1 MPSSASRCLRLAAA
15 SRAHAS
21 AVSRFAADRRVWAG
35 AAALVAAIAVAALLN
50 SRRAPALTERDSLV
64 LADFVNT
71 TGEPVFDGTLR
82 QALAVQLE
90 QSPYLHIV
98 SDQQVAKRL
107 RLMGRSP
114 DERLINA
121 VAREVCEREGVKAMV
136 AGTIASLG
144 RNYVIG
150 LQAIDCRTGDSLAH
164 EQREAESRETVLQT
178 VGQAASALRGKLGE
192 SVASIQKFDRPADD
206 ATTSSLEALKAFS
219 LGEEQRVKASESE
232 AIPFYMKAVE
242 LDPKFALAF
251 ARLGAIHANIGEPE
265 LAREY
270 KRKAFALRDRVS
282 ELEKLYVDHHYYAS
296 VTGEIEREI
305 DTLELYRRTYPRDP
319 TPSSNLSIAYLLI
332 GQPEKA
338 LAAAQEALRLGPN
351 HQLAY
356 SDLAL
361 MYHRLGRWDEA
372 RAVCLNAVAHQADS
386 AGCHNELYRVA
397 FEQGDEAEM
406 QRQVEWARGNA
417 EEHLMLFLEASAAA
431 FRGRFKAAREL
442 TREGVD
448 TAARRKLKQNV
459 AAFLGHLGMQEAYV
473 GNAALARQRVADAL
487 TMDQSPE
494 RLIEAAH
501 VLGISGGTA
510 RASALA
516 EEADHKTPSTDTLFH
531 AIDLPRARAAI
542 ELGRGAPARAL
553 DALKP
558 AAPYERGLFG
568 NTLLY
573 LRGLAHLEAGQG
585 AEAAADFQKV
595 LDNPGAGPPDTIP
608 IANALAHLGLAR
620 AVALSGD
627 VAKSRR
633 AYQDF
638 LALWKDADPDL
649 PILIQAKA
657 EYAKLEGSG
666 KLLRHSRYLRPT

>member
-1 MPSSASRCLRLAAA
+1 MALEKDGALRYQSAAETLADLKRMRRDSGSGATVAASGARTSAVRRLAGN
-15 SRAHAS
+15 RHA
-21 AVSRFAADRRVWAG
+21 WAG
-35 AAALVAAIAVAALLN
+35 AAAALVAAIAVAALLN

-164 EQREAESRETVLQT
+164 EQRDAESRETVLQT

-192 SVASIQKFDRPADD
+192 AVASTQKFDRPADD

-282 ELEKLYVDHHYYAS
+282 ELEKLYVDYHYYAS
-296 VTGEIEREI
+296 VKAVI
-305 DTLELYRRTYPRDP
+305 D
-319 TPSSNLSIAYLLI
+319 I
-332 GQPEKA
+332 
-338 LAAAQEALRLGPN
+338 
-351 HQLAY
+351 
-356 SDLAL
+356 
-361 MYHRLGRWDEA
+361 
-372 RAVCLNAVAHQADS
+372 V
-386 AGCHNELYRVA
+386 
-397 FEQGDEAEM
+397 
-406 QRQVEWARGNA
+406 
-417 EEHLMLFLEASAAA
+417 
-431 FRGRFKAAREL
+431 
-442 TREGVD
+442 
-448 TAARRKLKQNV
+448 
-459 AAFLGHLGMQEAYV
+459 
-473 GNAALARQRVADAL
+473 
-487 TMDQSPE
+487 
-494 RLIEAAH
+494 
-501 VLGISGGTA
+501 
-510 RASALA
+510 
-516 EEADHKTPSTDTLFH
+516 
-531 AIDLPRARAAI
+531 
-542 ELGRGAPARAL
+542 
-553 DALKP
+553 
-558 AAPYERGLFG
+558 
-568 NTLLY
+568 
-573 LRGLAHLEAGQG
+573 
-585 AEAAADFQKV
+585 
-595 LDNPGAGPPDTIP
+595 
-608 IANALAHLGLAR
+608 
-620 AVALSGD
+620 
-627 VAKSRR
+627 
-633 AYQDF
+633 
-638 LALWKDADPDL
+638 
-649 PILIQAKA
+649 
-657 EYAKLEGSG
+657 
-666 KLLRHSRYLRPT
+666 